1 MNSFRYFL
9 KLSILAFVLSCS
21 KDNNQQNPVVN
32 SLSSTNSFIG
42 DTLTLT
48 GTNLN
53 QIGNISLFNEDIN
66 EVFSDQATMISKTDT
81 EIKFIVPE
89 LRHEKATIYFGSN
102 IDPIDIELYGYIPY
116 SFRSNGT
123 VYRNLGPIQILD
135 DNIAYC
141 YHNNFDKIYK
151 LSDKYTDLEE
161 LGNIDINPTRYYYDS
176 ENSGWY
182 MESNFSE
189 YNVYSF
195 EDNINNSTF
204 EYSIDMDDIN
214 QEAIRFIKYLSSE
227 LAYIM
232 NYQGEL
238 FKVENGIV
246 TPFSSIYP
254 ELSNTPYMTDSY
266 SDSAYHFELLD
277 DNSVLIA
284 PTTQNYL
291 IRIGNNGVNVLYSD
305 DIINFEYY
313 SRYNVN
319 FIGNAGGFYSNQ
331 KMYRSNDYGQTWT
344 TYDLNLNMTE
354 YDNIFYIG
362 GSQLLFFDNNEHMP
376 NTIKSSV
383 YLSVDNG
390 QNWKRIIETYDQP
403 NYPMMHNNYGLSSM
417 GRYGLTKFRK
427 FPDDF

>member
-9 KLSILAFVLSCS
+9 KLSILACVMSCS

-32 SLSSTNSFIG
+32 ALSSTHSFIG

-53 QIGNISLFNEDIN
+53 QIGNISLFNENIN
-66 EVFSDQATMISKTDT
+66 EVFSNQASIISKTDT

-89 LRHEKATIYFGSN
+89 LRHEKATIYFSSD

-123 VYRNLGPIQILD
+123 VYRNLVPIQILD

-141 YHNNFDKIYK
+141 YHNNFDKLYK
-151 LSDKYTDLEE
+151 LSNKYSDLEE

-176 ENSGWY
+176 ENSGWF
-182 MESNFSE
+182 MEFNFSE
-189 YNVYSF
+189 YYVHSF
-195 EDNINNSTF
+195 EDNINNSSF
-204 EYSIDMDDIN
+204 EYSINMNDIN
-214 QEAIRFIKYLSSE
+214 QEAIRFIKYLSNE

-238 FKVENGIV
+238 FKVENGNV

-266 SDSAYHFELLD
+266 SDSAYYFEILE

-284 PTTQNYL
+284 PTNQNYL

-305 DIINFEYY
+305 DMINFRYY
-313 SRYNVN
+313 GRYNVN
-319 FIGNAGGFYSNQ
+319 FLGNEGGFYSNQ
-331 KMYRSNDYGQTWT
+331 KMYRSNDYGQSWT
-344 TYDLNLNMTE
+344 AYDLNLNITE
-354 YDNIFYIG
+354 YDNIFYVG

-390 QNWKRIIETYDQP
+390 QNWRRIIETYDQP
-403 NYPMMHNNYGLSSM
+403 NYPMMHDNYGLSSM
-417 GRYGLTKFRK
+417 GRYGLAKFRK

>member
-1 MNSFRYFL
+1 MNSFKYFL
-9 KLSILAFVLSCS
+9 KLSIIACVLSCS

-53 QIGNISLFNEDIN
+53 QIGKINLYNEDIN
-66 EVFSDQATMISKTDT
+66 EVFSEQATMISKTDT

-116 SFRSNGT
+116 SFRFNGT

-141 YHNNFDKIYK
+141 YHNNLDQRYK
-151 LSDKYTDLEE
+151 LSNNFTDLEE
-161 LGNIDINPTRYYYDS
+161 LPNSDLNPTTYYYGS

-182 MESNFSE
+182 KEYNFGE

-204 EYSIDMDDIN
+204 EYSIDSDDIN
-214 QEAIRFIKYLSSE
+214 QESIRFIKYLSNE
-227 LAYIM
+227 LAYVM
-232 NYQGEL
+232 NSEGEL
-238 FKVENGIV
+238 FKVDNGTV

-254 ELSNTPYMTDSY
+254 ELNNTPYMTDSY
-266 SDSAYHFELLD
+266 SDNAYHFELLD
-277 DNSVLIA
+277 DNSMLIA
-284 PTTQNYL
+284 PIDQNYI
-291 IRIGNNGVNVLYSD
+291 IRIGSEGVNVLYSD
-305 DIINFEYY
+305 DVIN
-313 SRYNVN
+313 NVN
-319 FIGNAGGFYSNQ
+319 FLNNEGCFYSNQ

-354 YDNIFYIG
+354 YDNIFHVG
-362 GSQLLFFDNNEHMP
+362 GSQLLFFDNNGHMP
-376 NTIKSSV
+376 NSIKSSV
-383 YLSVDNG
+383 YLSMDNG

-403 NYPMMHNNYGLSSM
+403 NYPMMHDNYGLASM
-417 GRYGLTKFRK
+417 GSYGLAKFRK